1 MRRLFV
7 AIFLLSATAF
17 AGDAL
22 SRLRADYE
30 QRVLLIRGFY
40 QDSQLHYDATG
51 QLTKSARPGS
61 WTTAFVYIN
70 SLDIDNGKVILKT
83 SRVVQIFDSK
93 KQVLAGTRTKMPVV
107 IEIEAD
113 ATNEAAVRQLLD
125 KIFIDRQEPLA
136 QLIPDYWGPLI
147 QRLAD
152 DGTLGPEPKQ
162 EVDRSK
168 CDSSSIANGPCSN
181 GKAVKAPR
189 ITSAPEPDYNLFA
202 RSINLEGTVV
212 LGTVVDE
219 TGHAVQT
226 RVIRPV
232 GCGLD
237 DKAVEILKR
246 WTFQPA
252 TRDGQPVRV
261 QINVEINFR
270 LH

>member
-136 QLIPDYWGPLI
+136 QLVPDYWSPLFSASPTTVPLVLNPS
-147 QRLAD
+147 RKL
-152 DGTLGPEPKQ
+152 
-162 EVDRSK
+162 
-168 CDSSSIANGPCSN
+168 IA
-181 GKAVKAPR
+181 A
-189 ITSAPEPDYNLFA
+189 SA
-202 RSINLEGTVV
+202 
-212 LGTVVDE
+212 
-219 TGHAVQT
+219 
-226 RVIRPV
+226 
-232 GCGLD
+232 
-237 DKAVEILKR
+237 IL
-246 WTFQPA
+246 P
-252 TRDGQPVRV
+252 P
-261 QINVEINFR
+261 
-270 LH
+270 